1 MGAVIGLVAIALQ
14 SIAEFSL
21 QMPGN
26 AALFAVV
33 AGLAIHDG
41 RRLIRDQDRLD
52 ADAVLAARDEP
63 GDIPY
68 EEVRRKAG
76 LA

>member
-1 MGAVIGLVAIALQ
+1 MAFAWEVRRRFREDVGSIWWIRMGAVIGLVAIALQ

-33 AGLAIHDG
+33 AGLAIHDD
-41 RRLIRDQDRLD
+41 RRVTRDVVGTNL
-52 ADAVLAARDEP
+52 
-63 GDIPY
+63 
-68 EEVRRKAG
+68 
-76 LA
+76 